1 MAAVLGLMRHFNRI
15 SSCALPHRLSQ
26 IRYLHSER
34 LLHKFGTSRSPL
46 KARTIQQNF
55 QKARQDFE
63 ARSYP
68 RIFCRALSDNSTD
81 KDHLSKDEA
90 FEEDDTVHVITDK
103 EKVVGESQKHEFQ
116 AETRQLLDIVA
127 RTLYSEKEVFIRE
140 VISNASDALEKLQYQ
155 FMTGK
160 DVAENELPLEIN
172 IATDQEK
179 GTLTI
184 KDHGIGM
191 TEQELVDNLGTIAR
205 SGSKAFLDELSKL
218 GKGDSREK
226 SIIGQFG
233 VGFYSTFMVADR
245 VDVYTRSYIPGS
257 KGLLWTSDGSGSYE
271 IAEAENVS
279 RGTKIVIHLKE
290 DHRNFSLNT
299 AVEDTI
305 KKYSNF
311 VGFPIYLDGMCINT
325 IQPLWLLDP
334 KSITQEEH
342 EEFYQF
348 IGKTYDKP
356 RYILH
361 YKTDAPLNIRS
372 IFYIPDTLPQLFT
385 VQHMEH
391 GVSLYSRKVLI
402 QSKAHKVLPNWLR
415 FVKGVVDSEDIPLNL
430 SRELLQDSALIKK
443 LSDVL
448 SARIIKFLL
457 EQQKK
462 DRVKYEKF
470 FKDCGIFFREGIV
483 SAESDEQKQDIAK
496 LLLFESSNEKSGVL
510 TSLPSYVSRMKP
522 AQKNI
527 YYLCAPSRE
536 VAETSPYYEAL
547 KKDDVEVLFT
557 YNEQDDVTLHY
568 LKTFDKKNIMAA
580 ENYFSVDREPSPT
593 EPTDD
598 TTQTQDASESLTEEQ
613 ATELANWISII
624 LGKQKVSAV
633 KVSKH
638 LSQTSHP
645 VMVTVPDMVAA
656 KHWLKVMRAEQFQ
669 DIDNAKYQIFQPTL
683 EINPS
688 HELIRNLEE
697 VRSVNTDLA
706 VLVVNQLFDN
716 AMMSAG
722 LLYDPR
728 SMVGRLNTLLTKALD
743 SSKL

>member
-1 MAAVLGLMRHFNRI
+1 MAAALGLMRQFNRI
-15 SSCALPHRLSQ
+15 SSCALPRRLSQ

-34 LLHKFGTSRSPL
+34 LLHKFCTPRSPL
-46 KARTIQQNF
+46 KARTIQPNF

-81 KDHLSKDEA
+81 KDHLSKDEG

-191 TEQELVDNLGTIAR
+191 TEQEVVDNLGTIAR

-325 IQPLWLLDP
+325 IQPLWLLEP

-372 IFYIPDTLPQLFT
+372 IFYIPETLPQLFT

-470 FKDCGIFFREGIV
+470 FRDCGIFFREGIV

-522 AQKNI
+522 TQKNI

-598 TTQTQDASESLTEEQ
+598 TTQTEDASESLTEEQ
-613 ATELANWISII
+613 ATELSNWISII